1 LESVESPMGTIFSP
15 NNRGPSNIPN
25 PLELLAGVA
34 SLVGAGILIW
44 ALVVAAELVF
54 FSATALIVTMLGLA
68 PDGVIS
74 NIILSSIAGVFAGI
88 AVTMIRSLH
97 RKPRSI
103 EKSFVSALFSKGL
116 AAPSLDGLFWTKV
129 MLSTLVGL
137 LVGALTGADG
147 FISFPQAVTGTAEH
161 VFSTHYPTQ
170 YPLIE
175 FISGGLGGSGAGFG
189 GAGGMGFWSALFLI
203 IVIIVTAMIIGSLSG
218 LFVHLTIRAIAGA
231 TKASTKELVLQSL
244 EDPAAGES
252 KGHPFGQ
259 GIIRGA
265 LTGVLVGLIE
275 AVFTL
280 WGISAFYQP
289 PVH

>member
-1 LESVESPMGTIFSP
+1 MGTVLSP
-15 NNRGPSNIPN
+15 NSRGTSDTPN
-25 PLELLAGVA
+25 PVELLTGVA
-34 SLVGAGILIW
+34 CLVGAGILIW
-44 ALVVAAELVF
+44 ALVIAAELVF
-54 FSATALIVTMLGLA
+54 FSAAALIGTVLGQA

-88 AVTMIRSLH
+88 AGTTIRSLR
-97 RKPRSI
+97 RKPGSI

-116 AAPSLDGLFWTKV
+116 AAPSLGGLFWAKV

-147 FISFPQAVTGTAEH
+147 FISFPQAVAGTVEH
-161 VFSTHYPTQ
+161 VFSTHYP
-170 YPLIE
+170 LVE

-203 IVIIVTAMIIGSLSG
+203 IVIIVTAMAIGSLSG

-244 EDPAAGES
+244 EDPAVGES

-289 PVH
+289 PVR